1 MDGRYADVM
10 ERALYNGIISGMQL
24 DGKRFFYVNPL
35 ETEPGVSGKLYGYKH
50 VLPERPGWYTCA
62 CCPPNVVRLLMSL
75 GKYLWSETE
84 DGVYS
89 HIPAGAEAHFDKM
102 DVTVESNYPWDGRV
116 TYHITGKTEE
126 ETILGIHIPSWV
138 RPGSVQVR
146 INGKVKDITTDV
158 EKGYLILKRVWEN
171 DEVELVFPMKIR
183 KIYANLKVR
192 EDAGCVAFMRGP
204 MVYCFEGVD
213 NLGLLQ
219 SYHIFE
225 DAKMEEEVCKE
236 GLLEGCVLL
245 KIKARKLETVG
256 DSLYSEVAPVRT
268 LTTLTAVPYYTWGN
282 RGENQMRVWMR
293 GE

>member
-1 MDGRYADVM
+1 MIY
-10 ERALYNGIISGMQL
+10 
-24 DGKRFFYVNPL
+24 
-35 ETEPGVSGKLYGYKH
+35 H
-50 VLPERPGWYTCA
+50 V
-62 CCPPNVVRLLMSL
+62 
-75 GKYLWSETE
+75 
-84 DGVYS
+84 
-89 HIPAGAEAHFDKM
+89 
-102 DVTVESNYPWDGRV
+102 
-116 TYHITGKTEE
+116 TGKTEE

-146 INGKVKDITTDV
+146 INGKVENICADV
-158 EKGYLILKRVWEN
+158 EKGYLILKRVWEK
-171 DEVELVFPMKIR
+171 DEVEIVFPMKIR

-204 MVYCFEGVD
+204 IVYCFEGVD
-213 NLGLLQ
+213 NPGLLQ

-225 DAKMEEEVCKE
+225 DAKMEEKVCKE
-236 GLLEGCVLL
+236 GLLKGCVLL

-268 LTTLTAVPYYTWGN
+268 LATLTAVPYYTWGN

>member
-1 MDGRYADVM
+1 MDGSYADVM

-35 ETEPGVSGKLYGYKH
+35 ETEPGVSGKLYGHKH

-89 HIPAGAEAHFDKM
+89 HIPAGTEAHFDKM
-102 DVTVESNYPWDGRV
+102 DVTVESNYPWDGKV
-116 TYHITGKTEE
+116 TYHVTGKTEE
-126 ETILGIHIPSWV
+126 ETILGIHIPSWA

-146 INGKVKDITTDV
+146 INGKVENISADV
-158 EKGYLILKRVWEN
+158 EKGYLILKRVWEK
-171 DEVELVFPMKIR
+171 DEVEVVFSMRIR

-204 MVYCFEGVD
+204 IVYCFEGVD
-213 NLGLLQ
+213 NPGLLQ

-225 DAKMEEEVCKE
+225 DAKAEAEVCEE

-245 KIKARKLETVG
+245 KIKVRKLETVG

-268 LTTLTAVPYYTWGN
+268 LATLTAVPYYTWGN

>member
-1 MDGRYADVM
+1 MAKQAKMVVDKAFSISKIDKRIYGSFIEHLGRAVYDGIYQPGHPLSNADGFRKDVSDPVSYTHLDVYK
-10 ERALYNGIISGMQL
+10 RQLYNGIISGMQL

-84 DGVYS
+84 EGVYS
-89 HIPAGAEAHFDKM
+89 HIPAGTEAHFDKM

-146 INGKVKDITTDV
+146 INGKMKNITAAVSYTHLDV
-158 EKGYLILKRVWEN
+158 YKRQTG
-171 DEVELVFPMKIR
+171 LRLCI
-183 KIYANLKVR
+183 
-192 EDAGCVAFMRGP
+192 
-204 MVYCFEGVD
+204 CFTE
-213 NLGLLQ
+213 
-219 SYHIFE
+219 
-225 DAKMEEEVCKE
+225 
-236 GLLEGCVLL
+236 
-245 KIKARKLETVG
+245 
-256 DSLYSEVAPVRT
+256 
-268 LTTLTAVPYYTWGN
+268 
-282 RGENQMRVWMR
+282 
-293 GE
+293 

>member
-1 MDGRYADVM
+1 MFGFKFKANIFNRSRRAGIVGTAKAIRNRISNVFRYPIHKHDGTSTDAN
-10 ERALYNGIISGMQL
+10 AGIMNAPGIGATSG
-24 DGKRFFYVNPL
+24 DAANR
-35 ETEPGVSGKLYGYKH
+35 
-50 VLPERPGWYTCA
+50 
-62 CCPPNVVRLLMSL
+62 
-75 GKYLWSETE
+75 
-84 DGVYS
+84 
-89 HIPAGAEAHFDKM
+89 PAGVIAIKANGMLVKPLADGDTLFATPVYIAGALTM
-102 DVTVESNYPWDGRV
+102 DLP
-116 TYHITGKTEE
+116 
-126 ETILGIHIPSWV
+126 
-138 RPGSVQVR
+138 
-146 INGKVKDITTDV
+146 INGKEKNITADV

-171 DEVELVFPMKIR
+171 DEVELVFTMKIR

-204 MVYCFEGVD
+204 IVYCFEGVD
-213 NLGLLQ
+213 NPGLLQ

-256 DSLYSEVAPVRT
+256 DSLYSDIAPVRT

>member
-1 MDGRYADVM
+1 MG
-10 ERALYNGIISGMQL
+10 
-24 DGKRFFYVNPL
+24 
-35 ETEPGVSGKLYGYKH
+35 
-50 VLPERPGWYTCA
+50 
-62 CCPPNVVRLLMSL
+62 
-75 GKYLWSETE
+75 
-84 DGVYS
+84 
-89 HIPAGAEAHFDKM
+89 
-102 DVTVESNYPWDGRV
+102 
-116 TYHITGKTEE
+116 
-126 ETILGIHIPSWV
+126 
-138 RPGSVQVR
+138 
-146 INGKVKDITTDV
+146 
-158 EKGYLILKRVWEN
+158 EN

-213 NLGLLQ
+213 NPGLLQ
-219 SYHIFE
+219 SSTTSLKMQ
-225 DAKMEEEVCKE
+225 KMEEEVCKE

>member
-1 MDGRYADVM
+1 MLRTRSPRK
-10 ERALYNGIISGMQL
+10 EKISNCYL
-24 DGKRFFYVNPL
+24 HSN
-35 ETEPGVSGKLYGYKH
+35 
-50 VLPERPGWYTCA
+50 
-62 CCPPNVVRLLMSL
+62 SL
-75 GKYLWSETE
+75 SN
-84 DGVYS
+84 
-89 HIPAGAEAHFDKM
+89 KM
-102 DVTVESNYPWDGRV
+102 DNSLLDVRDINHKYIVV
-116 TYHITGKTEE
+116 EE

-146 INGKVKDITTDV
+146 INGKVKDITADV
-158 EKGYLILKRVWEN
+158 ENGYLILKRVWEN

-213 NLGLLQ
+213 NPGLLQ

>member
-84 DGVYS
+84 EGVYS
-89 HIPAGAEAHFDKM
+89 HIPAGTEAHFDKM

-146 INGKVKDITTDV
+146 INGKMKDITADV
-158 EKGYLILKRVWEN
+158 EKDI
-171 DEVELVFPMKIR
+171 
-183 KIYANLKVR
+183 
-192 EDAGCVAFMRGP
+192 
-204 MVYCFEGVD
+204 
-213 NLGLLQ
+213 
-219 SYHIFE
+219 
-225 DAKMEEEVCKE
+225 
-236 GLLEGCVLL
+236 
-245 KIKARKLETVG
+245 
-256 DSLYSEVAPVRT
+256 
-268 LTTLTAVPYYTWGN
+268 
-282 RGENQMRVWMR
+282 
-293 GE
+293 

>member
-1 MDGRYADVM
+1 
-10 ERALYNGIISGMQL
+10 MQL

-84 DGVYS
+84 EGVYS
-89 HIPAGAEAHFDKM
+89 HIPAGTEAHFDKM

-116 TYHITGKTEE
+116 TYHITGKTEK
-126 ETILGIHIPSWV
+126 ETIPGIHIPSWV

-146 INGKVKDITTDV
+146 INGKEKNITADV

-204 MVYCFEGVD
+204 IVYCFEGVD
-213 NLGLLQ
+213 NPGLLQ

-245 KIKARKLETVG
+245 KIKHVSWKQVG
-256 DSLYSEVAPVRT
+256 GFSV
-268 LTTLTAVPYYTWGN
+268 
-282 RGENQMRVWMR
+282 Q
-293 GE
+293 

>member
-1 MDGRYADVM
+1 
-10 ERALYNGIISGMQL
+10 MQL

-89 HIPAGAEAHFDKM
+89 HIPAGTEAHFDKM
-102 DVTVESNYPWDGRV
+102 DVTVESNYPWDGKV
-116 TYHITGKTEE
+116 IYHVTGKTEK

-138 RPGSVQVR
+138 RSGSVQVR
-146 INGKVKDITTDV
+146 INGKVKDITADV

-213 NLGLLQ
+213 NPGLLQ